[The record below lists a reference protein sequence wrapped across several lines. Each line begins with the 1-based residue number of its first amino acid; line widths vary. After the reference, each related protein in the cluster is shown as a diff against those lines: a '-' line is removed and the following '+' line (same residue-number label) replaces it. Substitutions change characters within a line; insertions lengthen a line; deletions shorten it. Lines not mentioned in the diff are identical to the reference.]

1 MPINMRKYLEQIK
14 LNPKPAIKI
23 ELLNEDE
30 TVKKEIT
37 NEIYK
42 IDGTLNVS
50 YQDGARRTCTVEI
63 DNSSEQ
69 IPINYN
75 AYWIGTKF
83 KVWMGIYINEE
94 AYYFPQGVFGIT
106 NPTEVYNPQ
115 EKTITLKG
123 TDKWCFL
130 NGTMGGVLSSTFK
143 TYFNQDIRD
152 MVKQLLKM
160 SKYKPIE
167 LNTGEDLPLWQRID
181 PQDPIFNIN
190 DRSNTN
196 VIQYTKDKGD
206 ILYYID
212 GDTTSA
218 RYILSSDNKYYL
230 ATLVGATESEE
241 EHYNTGDLSAATGI
255 VNTNMKIWTKDQ
267 SIFLTPYTSTIE
279 AGNTIADIL
288 LEYGKMMR
296 ASIYYDANGYLRFD
310 ALSASLENVADY
322 DKDVEWHFTVTEK
335 ELLGLSFEHK
345 WSDIYNDI
353 IILGKISNGYQAKA
367 RLQNQDPA
375 SPTSIDKI
383 GLKTK
388 KPYSD
393 SKYYSDEQ
401 CEELG
406 GWYAQL
412 DMAMNK
418 TGTITSTP
426 LYHLDVN
433 KIVTLSTPKNNMSR
447 EQFLIMSYTLP
458 FSGIGSM
465 SLSVVNMRYFNSWTS
480 IKIEN

>member
-1 MPINMRKYLEQIK
+1 MNIQDYLRQVK
-14 LNPKPAIKI
+14 LNSKTAIKI

-37 NEIYK
+37 NDIYK

-50 YQDGARRTCTVEI
+50 YQDGARRTCSVVI
-63 DNSSEQ
+63 DNSQEE

-75 AYWIGTKF
+75 AYWLGTKF
-83 KVWMGIYINEE
+83 KVWMGIYINGEP
-94 AYYFPQGVFGIT
+94 YLFPQGIFGIT

-143 TYFNQDIRD
+143 TYFNSNIKD
-152 MVKQLLKM
+152 MTKQLLAL
-160 SKYKPIE
+160 SKYETIE
-167 LNTGEDLPLWQRID
+167 NGNVGNLPLWQRID
-181 PQDPIFNIN
+181 PQDPIFNIS
-190 DRSNTN
+190 DRPNTQ
-196 VIQYTKDKGD
+196 VIQYTVDKGD
-206 ILYYID
+206 ILYQYNTAVD
-212 GDTTSA
+212 YYYVLG
-218 RYILSSDNKYYL
+218 SDNVYYR
-230 ATLVGATESEE
+230 ATKNNDGNYE
-241 EHYNTGDLSAATGI
+241 TGTLSTTDSGRPASG
-255 VNTNMKIWTKDQ
+255 MKIWTKDQ

-279 AGNTIADIL
+279 AGKTIADIL
-288 LEYGKMMR
+288 LEYAKMMR
-296 ASIYYDANGYLRFD
+296 ANVYYDANGCLRFD
-310 ALSASLENVADY
+310 ALSDSLENVADY
-322 DKDVEWHFTVTEK
+322 NKEIAWHFTVTEK

-345 WSDIYNDI
+345 WSEVYNDI
-353 IILGKISNGYQAKA
+353 IVLGKISNGYQASA
-367 RLQNQDPA
+367 RLQNRDPA

-393 SKYYSDEQ
+393 TKYYSDEQ
-401 CEELG
+401 CQELG

-433 KIVTLSTPKNNMSR
+433 QIVTVSTPKNNMSR
-447 EQFLIMSYTLP
+447 EQFLVTGYTLP
-458 FSGIGSM
+458 FSGISNM
-465 SLSVVNMRYFNSWTS
+465 SLTVVNMRYFNTWTVVQKVDKKKKS
-480 IKIEN
+480 